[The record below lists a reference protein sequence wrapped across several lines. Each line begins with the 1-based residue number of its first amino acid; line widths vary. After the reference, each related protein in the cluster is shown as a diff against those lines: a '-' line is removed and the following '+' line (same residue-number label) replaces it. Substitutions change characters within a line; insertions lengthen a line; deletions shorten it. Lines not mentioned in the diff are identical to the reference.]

1 MGREL
6 RERRVNRFAACQLAR
21 VLDHVRDFREC
32 QSAFAHEA
40 FVCAFS
46 QVSGERR
53 MNVVF
58 VRFHSGMQLAQLLQA
73 EFYGNR
79 SAAVKER
86 ALLCHQGLD
95 FFAGHFQLQ
104 SDWSATCS

>member
-40 FVCAFS
+40 LVCAFS

-95 FFAGHFQLQ
+95 FFAGHF
-104 SDWSATCS
+104 

>member
-1 MGREL
+1 
-6 RERRVNRFAACQLAR
+6 
-21 VLDHVRDFREC
+21 
-32 QSAFAHEA
+32 
-40 FVCAFS
+40 
-46 QVSGERR
+46 

-58 VRFHSGMQLAQLLQA
+58 VRFHGSVKLAQLLQA

-95 FFAGHFQLQ
+95 FFAGHF
-104 SDWSATCS
+104 